1 MALSGAEVSEKS
13 RLCEEER
20 EGGRAPESNTDPCD
34 AKSSRG
40 PSAALASP
48 SCATG
53 QRLQHLKWENVI
65 LLRLLELHSQHLHC
79 SRAYKGRL

>member
-1 MALSGAEVSEKS
+1 MAISGAEVSEKS
-13 RLCEEER
+13 GLYEEER

>member
-1 MALSGAEVSEKS
+1 MAPPGAQVSEKS
-13 RLCEEER
+13 RLHEEER
-20 EGGRAPESNTDPCD
+20 EGGHGPESSTDLCE
-34 AKSSRG
+34 AKSSPG
-40 PSAALASP
+40 PGTALASP
-48 SCATG
+48 SCASG